1 MITIGITGGVGAGKS
16 AILEYIKQ
24 NYNARIILA
33 DDVANEIKLPGECCY
48 EPLIELLG
56 EDVLDELGYI
66 DRGKMAAVIF
76 SDAKL
81 LTEVNNLMHPMVKKY
96 IVDEIQKEKQAGKYD
111 FFYVEAALLIEEHYD
126 EIVDELWYIYTE
138 EKIRRE
144 RLKANRHYSDAK
156 IDAIMAKQLPEAVF
170 REKCQ
175 FVIDNSKELAYAYNQ
190 IKSKMEELLWS

>member
-190 IKSKMEELLWS
+190 IKSKMEELSWS